1 MGGNMVWRRALDR
14 VNRVGRLWENVT
26 QGTYSNA
33 ASSRGDA
40 EELRTLLAAVVAD
53 WPPDAPATP
62 ALLAA
67 REYLRR
73 AEGSAASSA

>member
-1 MGGNMVWRRALDR
+1 MVLRRALAQ
-14 VNRVGRLWENVT
+14 VNRVGRLWENAT
-26 QGTYSNA
+26 QGTYSNVTN
-33 ASSRGDA
+33 SRDDT
-40 EELRTLLAAVVAD
+40 EELRALLAAVVAD
-53 WPPDAPATP
+53 WPSDVPATP